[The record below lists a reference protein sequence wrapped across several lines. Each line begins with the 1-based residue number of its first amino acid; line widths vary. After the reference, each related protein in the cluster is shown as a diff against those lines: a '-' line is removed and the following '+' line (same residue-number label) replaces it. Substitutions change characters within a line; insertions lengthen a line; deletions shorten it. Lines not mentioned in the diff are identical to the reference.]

1 LVKPVIIHTSQ
12 QGADMFNSYAK
23 IRPETTRLIE
33 MMDEGMIDAR
43 AVADMALSW
52 LSESDVKGMMQAND
66 IPTTDQAEDEEAEE
80 EWTPDNADFNDPG
93 SRHHY

>member
-1 LVKPVIIHTSQ
+1 
-12 QGADMFNSYAK
+12 MFNSYTK

-33 MMDEGMIDAR
+33 MMDDGMIDAR

-66 IPTTDQAEDEEAEE
+66 IATTDQADEDEEDE

>member
-1 LVKPVIIHTSQ
+1 
-12 QGADMFNSYAK
+12 MFNSYAK

-52 LSESDVKGMMQAND
+52 LSESDVKRMMQVND
-66 IPTTDQAEDEEAEE
+66 IPTTDQAEDEEEDEDEEE

>member
-1 LVKPVIIHTSQ
+1 
-12 QGADMFNSYAK
+12 MFNSYAK
-23 IRPETTRLIE
+23 IRPETTRLID
-33 MMDEGMIDAR
+33 MMDSGEIDAR

-66 IPTTDQAEDEEAEE
+66 IPTTDQAEDEDEE